1 MERKSGMG
9 KSSVFV
15 LLQYF
20 LLFSAFIINTSC
32 SNVASVLNLDADLEL
47 TIFAK
52 ADVNPDDSETASPVV
67 IRLYELKD
75 VKKFEEIEF
84 YDLYANDKKIL
95 GKNLIDKHRLKH
107 FVPDS
112 KRKKMFV
119 LNKNTKYIGLFAEF
133 SQYKKS
139 QFRAVVKIDPHF
151 DRKVDVILSG
161 TDLKVDYK
169 KNDLLF
175 DFDIPEK
182 SDDIE
187 NMKSATDKLSGA

>member
-1 MERKSGMG
+1 MQSRSGMN
-9 KSSVFV
+9 KAKIFVFI
-15 LLQYF
+15 QSF
-20 LLFSAFIINTSC
+20 LLISLFIPNTSC

-47 TIFAK
+47 TVIAK
-52 ADVNPDDSETASPVV
+52 ADVNPDDSDTASPIV

-75 VKKFEEIEF
+75 IKKFKGIEF
-84 YDLYANDKKIL
+84 YDLYANDKKVL

-139 QFRAVVKIDPHF
+139 IFRAVVKIDPHF

-169 KNDLLF
+169 KNNLLI
-175 DFDIPEK
+175 DFEMPEK
-182 SDDIE
+182 SDDME
-187 NMKSATDKLSGA
+187 NMKSAADKLSGA